1 MSMAGDMRYPDDSYA
16 DFTFVVIVFI
26 IGETE
31 PLLSMD
37 TFNWAVLPVQS
48 TGTSLN
54 VDMAP

>member
-1 MSMAGDMRYPDDSYA
+1 MAGDMRYPDDSYA
-16 DFTFVVIVFI
+16 DFTFVVIVLI
-26 IGETE
+26 VGEAE